1 MTISRDAQT
10 RARILFCVVVA
21 LLVWE
26 LLGRATTWG
35 AAMLPPPSRILLQAF
50 ADRELYVLHG
60 SSTIRSA
67 LSGFAIGAGIAIFA
81 ALVFCLFPVVEVIFR
96 GVNIAIFAMPA
107 IVVGPL
113 LVIFFK
119 GDWPQILLSALMV
132 YFPAM
137 STCLLGLR
145 EVDPRLR
152 DLVSV
157 YGGGPFTLLRRVR
170 LRGALPSLF
179 AGLRVA
185 APLAVLGAVLGEF
198 GSGARW
204 GFGTFL
210 LAALPQGNPARLWGI
225 GFATSLIALVGF
237 LIFLAPARRLAAT
250 TNSVTMAATRP
261 AEVGGGGW
269 ERLKNLALAAAAI
282 VLPFFLW
289 WLMLA
294 LTRLNPI
301 VGPGPLRTLNFIL
314 DGGYK
319 PLFAALAETVP
330 LAGLGLLA
338 GLAIAFI
345 LASISV
351 LAPAIGRALVPVAMV
366 AQNMPLVALVPFIVL
381 VFGRGVTASVFM
393 AVLVVFFPA
402 YVLLTQGFSAVPKA
416 ASDLVS
422 VYGGG
427 RFKRLVYIVVPYSIS
442 YLFAAAK
449 LVAPQALLGV
459 MIAEWL
465 LSGVGLG
472 NLLNVSRAGLD
483 YEMVWA
489 GAVVSIIISVVVYE
503 FVGVLERRVR
513 Q

>member
-1 MTISRDAQT
+1 MTISREAQT
-10 RARILFCVVVA
+10 RARIFFAIVVA

-26 LLGRATTWG
+26 LLGRATEWG
-35 AAMLPPPSRILLQAF
+35 AAMLPPPSRILTQAL

-60 SSTIRSA
+60 TSTIRSA
-67 LSGFAIGAGIAIFA
+67 LTGFAIGGAAAVVA
-81 ALVFCLFPVVEVIFR
+81 ALVFCLSPSLEILFR

-107 IVVGPL
+107 IVIGPL

-137 STCLLGLR
+137 STCLMGLR

-152 DLVSV
+152 DLVTV
-157 YGGGPFTLLRRVR
+157 YGGGEFTLMRHVR
-170 LRGALPSLF
+170 LRGALPALF

-185 APLAVLGAVLGEF
+185 APLAVLGSVLGEF

-237 LIFLAPARRLAAT
+237 IIFLLPAHHLAAT
-250 TNSVTMAATRP
+250 TNSVTIAATRP
-261 AEVGGGGW
+261 PEVASGHGYL
-269 ERLKNLALAAAAI
+269 LKKLGFAIAAAI
-282 VLPFFLW
+282 VPFFLW

-294 LTRLNPI
+294 LTKLNPI
-301 VGPGPLRTLNFIL
+301 VAPGPLRTFEFIL
-314 DGGYK
+314 AGGYK
-319 PLFAALAETVP
+319 PLFSALGETVP
-330 LAGLGLLA
+330 LAALGLLA

-345 LASISV
+345 LASFSI

-402 YVLLTQGFSAVPKA
+402 YVLLNQGFSAVPKA
-416 ASDLVS
+416 ANDLVT

-427 RFKRLVYIVVPYSIS
+427 RMKRLWLVVVPYSIG
-442 YLFAAAK
+442 YLFAAAR

-489 GAVVSIIISVVVYE
+489 GAVVSIIISVAVYE
-503 FVGVLERRVR
+503 FVGVVERRVR